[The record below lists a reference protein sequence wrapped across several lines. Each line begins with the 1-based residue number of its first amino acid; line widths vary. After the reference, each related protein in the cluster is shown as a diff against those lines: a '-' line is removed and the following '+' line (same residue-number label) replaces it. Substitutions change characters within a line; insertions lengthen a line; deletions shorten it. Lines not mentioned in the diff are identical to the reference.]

1 MLQSIKSKYLRPLID
16 ITGKWI
22 LRNRDAE
29 YRLYK
34 KGVTPRGELFRLKY
48 TRQPVTESVL
58 YGRRVKVTDA
68 FWFLHSLKEIFEEEV
83 YKFESTDPAPRILDC
98 GANIGLS
105 AVYFKRLFPQAR
117 ITAFEPDNA
126 IAGMMEHNLAAFGC
140 TDVAVE
146 KKAVWTENTI
156 LKFNATG
163 GLGGTVVDENT
174 AAAKVVEVPAIRLR
188 DYLQEKIAFLKI
200 DIEGAEADVL
210 RDCAGQLHNV
220 ERLFMEYHSAPGKPQ
235 ELDELLGILKQ
246 AGFRIYIKDA
256 WNNLPYPFLRNHYQ
270 PFYDLQLNIFAYR
283 EK

>member
-1 MLQSIKSKYLRPLID
+1 MLHSLKTKYLRPLID
-16 ITGKWI
+16 ATGKWF

-34 KGVTPRGELFRLKY
+34 KGITPRSELFRLKY
-48 TRQPVTESVL
+48 TRQPVTESIL
-58 YGRRVKVTDA
+58 YDRRVKVTDA

-83 YKFESTDPAPRILDC
+83 YKFECTGPAPRILDC

-105 AVYFKRLFPQAR
+105 AIYFKRLFPQAR
-117 ITAFEPDNA
+117 ITAFEPDEA
-126 IAGMMEHNLAAFGC
+126 IAGMMRHNLAAFGY
-140 TDVAVE
+140 TDVAIQQT
-146 KKAVWTENTI
+146 AAWTENTI

-163 GLGGTVVDENT
+163 GLGGTLVEGN
-174 AAAKVVEVPAIRLR
+174 AAAEKVVEVKAVRLR
-188 DYLQEKIAFLKI
+188 DYLDEKVDFLKI

-210 RDCAGQLHNV
+210 KDCADKLYNV

-235 ELDELLGILKQ
+235 ELGELLGILKQ

-256 WNNLPYPFLRNHYQ
+256 WNNLPYPFLHNHYQ